1 MMPAVPP
8 SGIFANRTWIAVSAV
23 PPLSVRSRAAGIGSL
38 YWSHPFG
45 QGGQALAPLAA
56 GTDALKTALSRA
68 NPARSGKL
76 AESCI

>member
-8 SGIFANRTWIAVSAV
+8 SGIFANRTWIADSAV

-38 YWSHPFG
+38 YGHTLE

-68 NPARSGKL
+68 NPARSAKL
-76 AESCI
+76 AECCL

>member
-38 YWSHPFG
+38 YGSHPLE
-45 QGGQALAPLAA
+45 QGGQVPAPLAA
-56 GTDALKTALSRA
+56 GPDALKTALSRP
-68 NPARSGKL
+68 NPARSAKL
-76 AESCI
+76 AECCL